1 MSDYKCQSFLWAHTD
16 SNILILTL
24 NIHLLNKWQS
34 QSAMNRPPPPDP
46 PKKIGATSHLIIER
60 K

>member
-16 SNILILTL
+16 SNILISTL

-34 QSAMNRPPPPDP
+34 QSAMNRPPP
-46 PKKIGATSHLIIER
+46 KKKKLVQLHIKL
-60 K
+60 